1 MKRPVILS
9 SYILIFLLSLSGCN
23 EPFEDIIPESFFK
36 TQLNPDEVYIYSGGP
51 SYGVRLDP
59 LLNDS
64 IKVAVNITYSSPA
77 HGTISF
83 IPNEGWFYKADDD
96 FVGVDQFNYTACYQG
111 KCLTSFIKMHVEEPI
126 DLTNCVYQLV
136 GESVETT
143 KNQPIEIRIFINDTV
158 CKYAGNSIAA
168 PEKGTFNVY
177 SYSGSIKNIVYVYFP
192 PKGFIG
198 TDRFKYKI
206 FTPDGDMETYC
217 TITIKE

>member
-1 MKRPVILS
+1 MKISLPLLCS
-9 SYILIFLLSLSGCN
+9 SLLFLSLVGCN
-23 EPFEDIIPESFFK
+23 EPFEDTIPESFFK
-36 TQLNPDEVYIYSGGP
+36 TQLNPDEIYIYSGGP

-64 IKVAVNITYSSPA
+64 IKVPVNITYSNPA
-77 HGTISF
+77 HGIISF
-83 IPNEGWFYKADDD
+83 IPNEGWYYKSNDG
-96 FVGVDQFNYTACYQG
+96 FIGVDQFNYTACYQG
-111 KCLTSFIKMHVEEPI
+111 QCLSSSIKMHIEEPP
-126 DLTNCVYQLV
+126 DLTNCAYQLV
-136 GESVETT
+136 GESVETN

-158 CKYAGNSIAA
+158 CQYVGNSIAS
-168 PEKGTFNVY
+168 PEKGTFKVY